1 MADHNNFGNN
11 NNPYV
16 QITPAPLHGQGT
28 HGTRSMDKIC
38 DTLNKCGKR
47 VEDAT
52 RKAEVYA
59 DGVWHHLKAS
69 PSFTDAAM
77 ARIFQGTKVLTEGGH
92 DKVFQRTF
100 ETFPGEKLVKAY
112 VCYLSTASGPVIG
125 TLYVSSKKLAFCS
138 DYPFCYYSPTGLQQ
152 WMNYKVPTFTLQD

>member
-59 DGVWHHLKAS
+59 DGVWHHRKFFFLIYWSITLLMILERHKGYRLV
-69 PSFTDAAM
+69 SFNYLGIESQNSHLNHSSSL
-77 ARIFQGTKVLTEGGH
+77 IF
-92 DKVFQRTF
+92 
-100 ETFPGEKLVKAY
+100 
-112 VCYLSTASGPVIG
+112 
-125 TLYVSSKKLAFCS
+125 
-138 DYPFCYYSPTGLQQ
+138 
-152 WMNYKVPTFTLQD
+152 